1 MANKNFAVKNGLDV
15 AGDATLTGDLT
26 VLGADIKGPTGT
38 TGLTLD
44 QFGNVNVAG
53 DLTISGNELYSGTG
67 RIAYLVGT
75 ELELTGSLRIDGNTI
90 KASDNATN
98 ITMTSNTLTTFAGDI
113 KVTGNDIQNNQ
124 GLSNITLGSSLTQP
138 SITVGTVRLNGVSG
152 YVQTT
157 TGALNLLGAST
168 VTITDGIRLHS
179 PTVIGSATYTPPTTP
194 PLTVYSITSGSELV
208 RGSTSASTNIP
219 LYLVKDKTA
228 TARAVNDGVAIYSTF
243 RNTTS
248 DVTGAAWSTVC
259 TDATAGSE
267 DYDFTVRLMQNGAA
281 IAEKFR
287 VASTGDAT
295 IQGDVRVNGN
305 DIQCSSGAS
314 TITMTSANTA
324 TTIRGN
330 TIYLQDSASAAICG
344 SFVSYSRQ
352 YGDFANLNTIVPAA
366 ANTAYAFALPTT
378 NNANGI
384 SITSTSRITCSNPG
398 NYNLQFSVQWENTDN
413 GSDHNL
419 YIWLR
424 YNGVDVANTGG
435 RITCVKNSSGI
446 AAWNYIAAAAA
457 ANDYFELM
465 YSVDDTA
472 IQMPYIAASSPV
484 PAIPSVILTM
494 VPVGV

>member
-138 SITVGTVRLNGVSG
+138 SITVGTITLNTVDGYISTTSG
-152 YVQTT
+152 NIVLSPIGTT
-157 TGALNLLGAST
+157 TLY
-168 VTITDGIRLHS
+168 
-179 PTVIGSATYTPPTTP
+179 GSSRAEIP
-194 PLTVYSITSGSELV
+194 SGSSAV
-208 RGSTSASTNIP
+208 SHPFSAFKQKGSTAYTVGSGGGINLGITN
-219 LYLVKDKTA
+219 TA
-228 TARAVNDGVAIYSTF
+228 VGDTIGTRLQSIM
-243 RNTTS
+243 
-248 DVTGAAWSTVC
+248 
-259 TDATAGSE
+259 TDATVGS
-267 DYDFTVRLMQNGAA
+267 YDFDFVVANMQNSVAA
-281 IAEKFR
+281 AEKFR

-344 SFVSYSRQ
+344 SYVSYSRQ

-384 SITSTSRITCSNPG
+384 SIASTSHIVCSNPG

-413 GSDHNL
+413 GNDHNL

-424 YNGVDVANTGG
+424 YNGADVANTGG
-435 RITCVKNSSGI
+435 RITCTKNSSGI

-472 IQMPYIAASSPV
+472 IQLPYIAASSPV